1 MTVSKVR
8 QTAHIVE
15 TVTALQTVLNTH
27 THAISDV
34 TNLQSALDGKSDVTH
49 NHDTDYADIAHNHDT
64 DYAALSHNH
73 DSDYASASH
82 NHDTDYAALNHT
94 HTIADVT
101 GLQTALDGKAS
112 STHNHDADYSAI
124 NHNHDADYADINH
137 NHDSVYAAINHNHD
151 TAYQAVGSGVLSAGT
166 YGSTSNQQK
175 IDTIT
180 LDAEGHVTGIVTDN
194 STTLHTM
201 HDDHGNERHLR
212 DYEHFKFSDGSGID
226 VTLTTTNSGSS
237 TDPHVLTIEH
247 ADTSSQASSTN
258 SGATVVQSVGVD
270 GFGHVTSLATQSI
283 SASLI
288 GAAAANHNH
297 DSDYAA
303 ANHNH
308 DSDYAAA
315 THNHDTDY
323 AALSHT
329 HTISN
334 VTGLQAALDGK
345 ASSTHNHDGI
355 YL

>member
-1 MTVSKVR
+1 MTVSKAR

-73 DSDYASASH
+73 DSDYADIAHNHDTDYAALSHTHTIANVTGLQTALDSKASSTHNHDADYADINHNHDTAYASASH
-82 NHDTDYAALNHT
+82 NHDTDYAALAHT

-247 ADTSSQASSTN
+247 ADTSS
-258 SGATVVQSVGVD
+258 
-270 GFGHVTSLATQSI
+270 
-283 SASLI
+283 
-288 GAAAANHNH
+288 
-297 DSDYAA
+297 
-303 ANHNH
+303 
-308 DSDYAAA
+308 
-315 THNHDTDY
+315 
-323 AALSHT
+323 
-329 HTISN
+329 
-334 VTGLQAALDGK
+334 
-345 ASSTHNHDGI
+345 
-355 YL
+355 